1 MRIAALILMIF
12 GLACLGFSI
21 HEELNN
27 LNYLKAN
34 NVAIRGFGSIIIS
47 LIVKDM

>member
-1 MRIAALILMIF
+1 MKLAALILMIF

-34 NVAIRGFGSIIIS
+34 NVAVWG
-47 LIVKDM
+47 LVV